1 MFKKVLIAEDFDS
14 INLAVMQVL
23 SELGV
28 SEIHHAKYCDD
39 AQLKIKKAILDKEP
53 FELLISDLSFKAD
66 GRAVLLVGGDDLIQW
81 VREAQPDL
89 KIIVHSVE
97 DKKFHINS
105 LFENFNIDGFVIKG
119 RRSIK
124 ELKTAIKKLYDNGDS
139 KYISAEMEYILQDKT
154 IKEIDD
160 YDIQLIKQLSVG
172 VPQEKM
178 DEKFKELGITPN
190 SKSTIEKRVSK
201 LKDYFKA
208 NNTVHLISIAKDLGI
223 A

>member
-28 SEIHHAKYCDD
+28 TEIHHAKYCDD
-39 AQLKIKKAILDKEP
+39 AQLKIKKALLDNDP
-53 FELLISDLSFKAD
+53 FELLISDLSFNAD
-66 GRAVLLVGGDDLIQW
+66 YRAVELTSEDELIQW
-81 VREAQPDL
+81 VRAAQPGL

-105 LFENFNIDGFVIKG
+105 LFENFNIDGFVQKG
-119 RRSIK
+119 RSSIK
-124 ELKTAIKKLYDNGDS
+124 QLKTAIINLYQDNDAM
-139 KYISAEMEYILQDKT
+139 YISPELQHVLQDKT

-160 YDIQLIKQLSVG
+160 YDIQIIKYLAIG

-178 DEKFKELGITPN
+178 DLKFKELGITPN

-208 NNTVHLISIAKDLGI
+208 SNTVHLIAIAKDLGI

>member
-1 MFKKVLIAEDFDS
+1 MFKKVIIAEDFDS

-28 SEIHHAKYCDD
+28 TQIHHAKYCDD
-39 AQLKIKKAILDKEP
+39 AQLKIKKANLDNQP
-53 FELLISDLSFKAD
+53 FDLLISDLSFRAD
-66 GRAVLLVGGDDLIQW
+66 HRKVELVGGDDLIKW
-81 VREAQPDL
+81 VREVQPDL

-97 DKKFHINS
+97 DKTFHIKS
-105 LFENFNIDGFVIKG
+105 LFENQNIDGFVIKG

-124 ELKTAIKKLYDNGDS
+124 QLKTAINTLFLNDN
-139 KYISAEMEYILQDKT
+139 KYISPEVDYILQDKT
-154 IKEIDD
+154 INEIDD
-160 YDIQLIKQLSVG
+160 YDIELIKQLSLG

-178 DEKFKELGITPN
+178 DIKFKELGITPN
-190 SKSTIEKRVSK
+190 SKSTIEKRIGK

>member
-1 MFKKVLIAEDFDS
+1 MFKKVIIAEDFDS

-28 SEIHHAKYCDD
+28 TEIHHAKYCDD
-39 AQLKIKKAILDKEP
+39 AQLKIKKALLDNQP
-53 FELLISDLSFKAD
+53 FDLLISDLSFKSD
-66 GRAVLLVGGDDLIQW
+66 YRAVQLVGGDDLIKW

-124 ELKTAIKKLYDNGDS
+124 QLKTAIKNLYDNSDY
-139 KYISAEMEYILQDKT
+139 KYISPEMEYILQDKT

-208 NNTVHLISIAKDLGI
+208 NNTVHLIAIAKDLGI